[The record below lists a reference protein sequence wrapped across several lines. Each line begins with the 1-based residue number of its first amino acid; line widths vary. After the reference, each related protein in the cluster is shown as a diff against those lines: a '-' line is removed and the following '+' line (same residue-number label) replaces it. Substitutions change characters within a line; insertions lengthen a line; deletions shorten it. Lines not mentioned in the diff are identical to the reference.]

1 MTAQAPQADERDAA
15 PSAEGQPEIDPPP
28 QPEERPPQ
36 QADLRCTICGLPSC
50 WR

>member
-1 MTAQAPQADERDAA
+1 MTAQVPGTDEREVATSPD
-15 PSAEGQPEIDPPP
+15 GQVPIDTPP

-36 QADLRCTICGLPSC
+36 QEDLRCTICGLPSC